1 MPRISIYLPDA
12 AYKRVR
18 EEAKLRHLSTSK
30 VITEAVEAKLNK
42 GWPEDFF
49 ALAGS
54 ITDPTFEAP
63 EEMTSEDLPRESFD

>member
-1 MPRISIYLPDA
+1 MPQVSIYLPDA

-42 GWPEDFF
+42 GWPEGYFELF
-49 ALAGS
+49 GS
-54 ITDPTFEAP
+54 IPDFEAP
-63 EEMTSEDLPRESFD
+63 EPLTSQDLPRESLD